1 MITTDK
7 LTSKNFKIS
16 LFKIVPDNKLFTKD
30 FWIRGAEIKRRFETR
45 ARIKR
50 AK

>member
-1 MITTDK
+1 MITMAK
-7 LTSKNFKIS
+7 LTSKNFNIS
-16 LFKIVPDNKLFTKD
+16 VFNIEPDNKLFTKD

-50 AK
+50 IK